1 MYYIVQKNVF
11 KEHNYDIIF
20 KTLERLGL
28 EFEVVEII
36 NGKFEF
42 KTDRKDVFVFGSI
55 KLAFLANEQAWYPG
69 SFFGGN
75 HDFSI
80 YSKFY
85 KENLLNY
92 DCKIQPLG
100 EPIEWNYGE
109 VKFIRPCKDSKL
121 ITGAVFTKIK
131 WEDRLELLKENS
143 FFTEDKLLDLIQ
155 IGTVKRIYKEARIW
169 IVDGKIV
176 TSSYYRYGENVAY
189 TENVEPEGLEFAQ
202 NMVDLYQVADAFV
215 MDICLTPDGWKIV
228 EINCINCSGF
238 YRGDMQKIVIAL
250 ENKFNPIKVV

>member
-55 KLAFLANEQAWYPG
+55 RLAFLANEHDWKPG
-69 SFFGGN
+69 SFYGGN

-80 YSKFY
+80 YSQYY
-85 KENLLNY
+85 KDNLLNY
-92 DCKIQPLG
+92 DSHIQTIS
-100 EPIEWNYGE
+100 EEIEWNYNE
-109 VKFIRPCKDSKL
+109 LKFIRPCKDSK
-121 ITGAVFTKIK
+121 IFNGSVFTKIK
-131 WEDRLELLKENS
+131 WDDKIAELKANY
-143 FFTEDKLLDLIQ
+143 FFTEDKWQDLIQ
-155 IGTVKRIYKEARIW
+155 INPVKKIYKEARIW
-169 IVDGKIV
+169 IVDGKVV

-202 NMVDLYQVADAFV
+202 AMADIYQVADAFV

-228 EINCINCSGF
+228 EINCVNCSGF
-238 YRGDMQKIVIAL
+238 YRGDMQKLVIAL
-250 ENKFNPIKVV
+250 EDKFNPITIG